1 MIIITIDTDNQSF
14 EDNGLINELEK
25 IFNKIIG
32 KIERSDTF
40 VQRQVKNPLTTIIF
54 TFLLTYYFSS

>member
-1 MIIITIDTDNQSF
+1 MIVITIDTDNESF
-14 EDNGLINELEK
+14 EDNGLIYELEK

-40 VQRQVKNPLTTIIF
+40 GIQDSKGNIVGNFKTD
-54 TFLLTYYFSS
+54 